1 MRVVQETVF
10 FVASILNL
18 TDRPILNQV
27 FEDKISPL
35 AHGSKA
41 YLKPFSQNSSCF
53 CLIVTKPSFEV
64 VSGLSALPLRGY
76 ITTITENNANGRQ

>member
-27 FEDKISPL
+27 FEDKISQL

-41 YLKPFSQNSSCF
+41 
-53 CLIVTKPSFEV
+53 
-64 VSGLSALPLRGY
+64 
-76 ITTITENNANGRQ
+76 